1 MNRLLTF
8 ITLFIL
14 LSNQAFARKCVVF
27 SLGGKA
33 DKPYEKPN
41 ESRHITRMNFVAEEA
56 MYHGCKVYKAHNKSL
71 EEITKEMKKFVEDN
85 EFDKSYKFH
94 FSFSDHGSSRKI
106 PLKKGEYVTA
116 NEFFESVSTFLPDN
130 AHVTYATHICWGG
143 NLMDAAVAPKKFD
156 LCGSSSV
163 DKMNLSNAFNNP
175 YQRTG
180 EKDEEYKMRKFHTR
194 KKEYLG
200 AGWKAARDKNPFLF
214 FKSKEENPVSILDY
228 HYKAIGTDSK
238 NATRGGAL
246 SSTLFA
252 REKLSDIGKDPYLN
266 LYRAV
271 KSNPD
276 FDDEYEY
283 STATLLSQFK
293 MLDDQPIVC
302 RKDSEIGGKSFEQIA
317 QNMLAILDQNLNWLN
332 ANLNT
337 YAFLKDYKEV
347 LLKERALTSDFDIM
361 KSLSEANEIYKSKKK
376 ELQAQ
381 FDKTKDEKYLT
392 QLAVDVKIDKA
403 RLSAINF
410 DRKYRSIFGL
420 NLSDV
425 KNFKPSADR
434 SLEEEIQYALQEK
447 IYDKWDEVEKK
458 AMTAIKPIVKR
469 VRIENDI
476 AMMRKFLQSKKIE
489 QKDKDHFIRM
499 AKCEVK
505 SFI

>member
-1 MNRLLTF
+1 MKRLLTF

-33 DKPYEKPN
+33 DIPYKEPN
-41 ESRHITRMNFVAEEA
+41 ESRHITRMNFVAQEA
-56 MYHGCKVYKAHNKSL
+56 KYHGCKVYKAHNKSL
-71 EEITKEMKKFVEDN
+71 EEITKEMTKFVNDN
-85 EFDKSYKFH
+85 DIDKSYKFH

-116 NEFFESVSTFLPDN
+116 DEFFESVSTFLPEN

-143 NLMDAAVAPKKFD
+143 NLMDAAVAAEKYD
-156 LCGSSSV
+156 INLCGSSSV

-180 EKDEEYKMRKFHTR
+180 ESSSEYKMRKFQTR

-200 AGWKAARDKNPFLF
+200 AGWKAARDNNPFF
-214 FKSKEENPVSILDY
+214 FSKSKLENPVSILDY

-252 REKLSDIGKDPYLN
+252 REKLRDIGKDPYLN
-266 LYRAV
+266 LYRAL

-276 FDDEYEY
+276 FYDENEY

-317 QNMLAILDQNLNWLN
+317 HSMLAILDENLIWLN
-332 ANLNT
+332 ANLKA
-337 YAFLKDYKEV
+337 YPFLKDYKEV

-381 FDKTKDEKYLT
+381 FDKTLDGKYLT

-403 RLSAINF
+403 RLSAIGF
-410 DRKYRSIFGL
+410 DSKYRKIFGL

-425 KNFKPSADR
+425 KNFKPSAGR
-434 SLEEEIQYALQEK
+434 SLDEEIQ
-447 IYDKWDEVEKK
+447 
-458 AMTAIKPIVKR
+458 
-469 VRIENDI
+469 
-476 AMMRKFLQSKKIE
+476 
-489 QKDKDHFIRM
+489 
-499 AKCEVK
+499 
-505 SFI
+505 